1 MISLYQTRGR
11 IRFSEIGEDGRL
23 TLHHLI
29 NYFQDCSTFQLED
42 IELGTD
48 YFMQQDL
55 AFYILS
61 WQIEINR
68 LPRLG
73 EEIKVGTLIYDCRGM
88 FGYRNYVLF
97 GVNDEVLAYAN
108 VCGCFLSVKTG
119 SFVKL
124 TIDEIEKYPIEPK
137 WEMTYLP
144 RKIKAPKAEKYMD
157 AIRVSQFQID
167 TNGHMNNSQYVAIAS
182 EYLPAQI
189 QVKQVRVEYKKAA
202 KLGDCLVPTI
212 ARQEDIYYVTLCDQE
227 LNPYAIV
234 AFQVE

>member
-1 MISLYQTRGR
+1 MKRGPKR
-11 IRFSEIGEDGRL
+11 GGPSAD
-23 TLHHLI
+23 
-29 NYFQDCSTFQLED
+29 SPSQL
-42 IELGTD
+42 
-48 YFMQQDL
+48 
-55 AFYILS
+55 
-61 WQIEINR
+61 
-68 LPRLG
+68 
-73 EEIKVGTLIYDCRGM
+73 
-88 FGYRNYVLF
+88 
-97 GVNDEVLAYAN
+97 
-108 VCGCFLSVKTG
+108 CGCLCVKTG